1 MGLPTLAAVAS
12 SCKLSLIEVHVC
24 GAFGAFL
31 AELLINNIM
40 TKNVTRGFAITSFG
54 DFIHLLLGTN

>member
-12 SCKLSLIEVHVC
+12 SCKLSLTEVHVC

-31 AELLINNIM
+31 AELLINIM